1 MTGGIALPKM
11 APIPE
16 KGDPMHRRQFLSAAT
31 ATAALAAVPKR
42 FAIAGE
48 APIRIGLMLPFTG
61 VYATLGEN
69 IAAGLEL
76 RLKTLGDRL
85 GGRPYEIIRTDSE
98 ANPAKAIDNATKLVK
113 GKEVDFVV
121 GPVHSGVAMAMTKV
135 MEKSPKTIM
144 LCPNAG
150 ANDLTRGACAPNIF
164 RTSFSNWQTGYSMG
178 AELFKRGHKRIV
190 TLTWKYAAGQEM
202 MSALL
207 EGYAQAGGGE
217 AQEQLWVD
225 FPNTEFQPVL
235 TRIAALKPD
244 AVFAFFSGAGAVKFI
259 RDYAAAIDRSVI
271 PLYGTGF
278 LTEGVLDAV
287 GDAAEGIVTT
297 MHWAETL
304 DTPENKLFMGDF
316 RKATR
321 HQADVF
327 AVQGW
332 DTGTVLYK
340 AIDLVKGDT
349 GATTALIK
357 AMEETQIIGP
367 RGTWTFSKS
376 HNPIQDFYLRRVEK
390 GRNQVLGV
398 AVPKL
403 EDPGIGCKL

>member
-1 MTGGIALPKM
+1 
-11 APIPE
+11 
-16 KGDPMHRRQFLSAAT
+16 MHRRQFLAAAAASAA
-31 ATAALAAVPKR
+31 AAAVPRR
-42 FAIAGE
+42 FAIAGM

-61 VYATLGEN
+61 VYATLGDS

-76 RLKTLGDRL
+76 RLKTLGDKL
-85 GGRPYEIIRTDSE
+85 GGRPYEIVRADSE

-135 MEKSPKTIM
+135 MAKSPKTIM

-150 ANDLTRGACAPNIF
+150 ANDLTRSACAPNIF
-164 RTSFSNWQTGYSMG
+164 RTSFSNWQAGYSMG
-178 AELFKRGHKRIV
+178 AELVKRGHKKIV

-202 MSALL
+202 MAALL
-207 EGYAQAGGGE
+207 EGVAKAGGSAE
-217 AQEQLWVD
+217 AEQLWVD
-225 FPNTEFQPVL
+225 FPNTEFQAVL

-244 AVFAFFSGAGAVKFI
+244 AVFAFFSGAGSVKFI
-259 RDYAAAIDRSVI
+259 HDYAAAIDRKAI

-278 LTEGVLDAV
+278 LTEGLLEAL

-297 MHWAETL
+297 LHWAETL
-304 DTPENKLFMGDF
+304 DTPENKLFMGDY
-316 RKATR
+316 RKTTGR
-321 HQADVF
+321 QADVF

-332 DTGTVLYK
+332 DTATLLYK
-340 AIDLVKGDT
+340 ALDLVKGDT
-349 GATTALIK
+349 GATADLIK

-367 RGTWTFSKS
+367 RGTWTMSRS

-390 GRNQVLGV
+390 GRNTVLGV
-398 AVPKL
+398 AVPEL
-403 EDPGIGCKL
+403 EDPGTGCKL